1 MLADKLDAYKGKEN
15 DYVDSNIQEIQD
27 LFKEEENKREGG
39 QIEDEEVILVK
50 PYEVSQSSSS
60 ITTTSFIIEEVENLI
75 KYIKFIRSLT
85 QT

>member
-50 PYEVSQSSSS
+50 IYEVSQSSSLM
-60 ITTTSFIIEEVENLI
+60 TTTSFIMEEVKNLI
-75 KYIKFIRSLT
+75 KYMKFV
-85 QT
+85 